1 MEQLLRKYLSD
12 YAVLFSIAGLIVLLD
27 QISKYLVRL
36 YLPYG
41 QVLRPE
47 LEISQYVRI
56 VHWSNTG
63 AAFGMF
69 QSLGGFFTVLAVLV
83 SLAILYY
90 YPQIPKEDWL
100 FRLALGL
107 QLGGALG
114 NLVDRLFRGEVTD
127 FLSVLNFPVFNIAD
141 ASVSVGAVLMFFG
154 LWQRDRQESREARRQ
169 AEEQALSIEGEN
181 TAPLSDEVSAE

>member
-1 MEQLLRKYLSD
+1 MRKYLSD